1 MRINV
6 LQHAADEGPGAITSW
21 ANANRHEL
29 YTYHP
34 ATYGKLP
41 TAAETDL
48 LVILGGPMSP
58 NDDQPWIKAERALI
72 QELLAAHKPI
82 FGVCFG
88 AQQITK
94 LLGYPVKKAPA
105 KEVGWAP
112 VTRQS
117 TAIAGIPASLEVL
130 HWHEDMFEIPQGAQ
144 LLFSSQHLR
153 NQGFLLGDNVIGLQF
168 HIEPQANNVR
178 EMVVNDGDY
187 AAGSVLQQTPQE
199 ILDHDE
205 SVETE
210 ALTFRLLDF
219 ISKHVSADDN
229 GQLT

>member
-1 MRINV
+1 MRVNV
-6 LQHAADEGPGAITSW
+6 LQQTPDEGPGAIQSW

-29 YTYHP
+29 YIYHP
-34 ATYGKLP
+34 AEFGQLP
-41 TAAETDL
+41 TADQTDM

-58 NDDQPWIKAERALI
+58 NDELPWIKAERQLI
-72 QELLAAHKPI
+72 QQLLTAHKPI

-88 AQQITK
+88 AQQIVK
-94 LLGYPVKKAPA
+94 QLGGAVHTAPA

-117 TAIAGIPASLEVL
+117 TAIPGVPAEVTVL
-130 HWHEDMFEIPQGAQ
+130 HWHEEMFDLPASAQ
-144 LLFSSQHLR
+144 LLFSSAHLR

-168 HIEPQANNVR
+168 HLEPLPNNVR

-187 AAGSVLQQTPQE
+187 ATGSVLGQTPQQ
-199 ILDHDE
+199 ILAYPE

-210 ALTFRLLDF
+210 SLTFRLLDF
-219 ISKHVSADDN
+219 ITKHRSVAGQ
-229 GQLT
+229 GQLS

>member
-6 LQHAADEGPGAITSW
+6 LQHAADEGPGAIASW

-29 YTYHP
+29 YVYHP
-34 ATYGKLP
+34 AGYGKLP
-41 TAAETDL
+41 TAVATDL

-58 NDDQPWIKAERALI
+58 NDDHSWIKQERLLI
-72 QELLAAHKPI
+72 QALLDAHKPI
-82 FGVCFG
+82 LGVCFG
-88 AQQITK
+88 AQQIVK
-94 LLGYPVKKAPA
+94 QLGGSITKAPA

-112 VTRQS
+112 VTRES
-117 TAIAGIPASLEVL
+117 DEIPGVPAVLTVL
-130 HWHEDMFEIPQGAQ
+130 HWHEETFTLPQGAIR
-144 LLFSSQHLR
+144 LFSSQHLR

-168 HIEPQANNVR
+168 HVEPQPNNVR

-187 AAGSVLQQTPQE
+187 AQGSVLQQTPAD
-199 ILDHDE
+199 ILKHSQ

-219 ISKHVSADDN
+219 LSKHVSADGN